1 MLFYLIWRTLHG
13 LHKDI
18 SLNFM
23 VAGHTKFSPDWCFGL
38 LKQKYRRTPVS
49 SLEDIARLTIQ
60 STASGL
66 NLAQLVG
73 SESQEVFVPSYNWQ
87 TFLGGVLQ
95 ATHWNQESAAL
106 PVSFLHCLFFPILSL
121 YFTVRKKL
129 HNDTKKWRLYCIF
142 LVFSPP
148 PPPHKKNNKKNKK
161 ISFLNKL
168 KNKNNYCFILH
179 SQ

>member
-87 TFLGGVLQ
+87 TFLGEYFKPLIGIKSLQ
-95 ATHWNQESAAL
+95 HFRL
-106 PVSFLHCLFFPILSL
+106 VFCIVCFSL

-129 HNDTKKWRLYCIF
+129 HNDTKK
-142 LVFSPP
+142 
-148 PPPHKKNNKKNKK
+148 
-161 ISFLNKL
+161 
-168 KNKNNYCFILH
+168 
-179 SQ
+179 